1 MKRIR
6 VRVPATTANLGPGF
20 DCLGCALSMY
30 ADFTCEIIPEGLEIT
45 GCSPE
50 FRNADNLF
58 VAAYRRMEDRLGIP
72 YAGLRLDIHTDV
84 PVSRGLGSSA
94 TLLAAGAYACNA
106 LNGDILDKQAVLEIC
121 NEIEGHPDNVA
132 PCVFGGM
139 ITSLVQDGVPIS
151 APVPVSGA
159 IGFVALI
166 PDFEVSTKAAR
177 AVLPTQL
184 SRADAVFNISR
195 LGVLIRAFE
204 TGDLKL
210 IGCAMD
216 DRLHQPYRRALI
228 DEYDQAER
236 AAIQAGAAAFC
247 ISGSGSTCL
256 AVVDVHR
263 REEIAQN
270 IRETLKNSP
279 HKWRIEALTVDRQG
293 AHIAP

>member
-1 MKRIR
+1 MKQIR

-72 YAGLRLDIHTDV
+72 HAGLRLDIHTDV

-247 ISGSGSTCL
+247 ISGSGSACL
-256 AVVDVHR
+256 AVADVHH
-263 REEIAQN
+263 REEIAQS
-270 IRETLKNSP
+270 IRGALKDSP
-279 HKWRIEALTVDRQG
+279 HEWRIEALTVDRQG